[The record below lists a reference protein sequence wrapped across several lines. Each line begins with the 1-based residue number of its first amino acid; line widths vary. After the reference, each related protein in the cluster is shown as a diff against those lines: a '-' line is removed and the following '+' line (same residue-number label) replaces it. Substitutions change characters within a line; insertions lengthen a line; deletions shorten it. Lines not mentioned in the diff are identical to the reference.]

1 MTEKTEIKPLTR
13 SEKEAKIKDKA
24 GFVIVFLAAL
34 LAINTMIGGS
44 NSSKIQNNTIQANNM
59 WAWYQAKNV
68 RGVLYEINAAETQ
81 IPANKE
87 KFLAEA
93 KRMSDDKKE
102 IMEKAKALE
111 AERDKAKERS
121 PWFTWGG
128 SILQISIVLLTAS
141 ILAAS
146 MPMFWVSTIVGA
158 VGAVIVSQALW
169 MWLPWLV
176 QVYYYY
182 YQQGVVICID
192 TLVKILIIGNIRCA
206 KNRIVAPMEHVQKI

>member
-158 VGAVIVSQALW
+158 VGAVIVTQALW

-176 QVYYYY
+176 
-182 YQQGVVICID
+182 
-192 TLVKILIIGNIRCA
+192 
-206 KNRIVAPMEHVQKI
+206 

>member
-1 MTEKTEIKPLTR
+1 MNINTILSVSNQGAKMTEATKPAEKKPLTR
-13 SEKEAKIKDKA
+13 SEKEAAIKDKA

-68 RGVLYEINAAETQ
+68 RGVLYEISAAEAQ
-81 IPANKE
+81 KPENKE
-87 KFLAEA
+87 KFLAEANKPENRDKFIAEA
-93 KRMSDDKKE
+93 KRMSDDKKD

-111 AERDKAKERS
+111 AERDEAKKRS
-121 PWFTWGG
+121 PWFTWSG

-146 MPMFWVSTIVGA
+146 MPMFYISTIVGA
-158 VGAVIVSQALW
+158 FGSLLVSQALW
-169 MWLPWLV
+169 MWMPWLS
-176 QVYYYY
+176 
-182 YQQGVVICID
+182 
-192 TLVKILIIGNIRCA
+192 
-206 KNRIVAPMEHVQKI
+206 

>member
-1 MTEKTEIKPLTR
+1 MTESKPLTR
-13 SEKEAKIKDKA
+13 SEKEAAIKDKA

-34 LAINTMIGGS
+34 LAINTMIGGQ

-68 RGVLYEINAAETQ
+68 RGVLYEISAAEASK
-81 IPANKE
+81 PENKD

-102 IMEKAKALE
+102 IMEKAKSLE
-111 AERDKAKERS
+111 AERDEAKKRS
-121 PWFTWGG
+121 PWFTWSG

-146 MPMFWVSTIVGA
+146 MPMFYISTIVGA
-158 VGAVIVSQALW
+158 LGSLLVSQALW
-169 MWLPWLV
+169 MWMPWLS
-176 QVYYYY
+176 
-182 YQQGVVICID
+182 
-192 TLVKILIIGNIRCA
+192 
-206 KNRIVAPMEHVQKI
+206 